1 MYTVYILF
9 SSTIQKYY
17 IGQTQNIENRLFEHN
32 SGETKS
38 IKGGIPWR
46 IKWQAYVST
55 RQEAI
60 ILKRKIKNM
69 GAMRFIATR

>member
-9 SSTIQKYY
+9 SSKTQKFY

-38 IKGGIPWR
+38 TKGGIPW
-46 IKWQAYVST
+46 
-55 RQEAI
+55 
-60 ILKRKIKNM
+60 IKNGKRM
-69 GAMRFIATR
+69 FQQEKKQ